1 MCIFVYVKINI
12 FKVIRVKILIVRFS
26 SIGDIVL
33 TTPVVRCLKK
43 QLKGAEIH
51 FLTKQKFAT
60 VIEHNPYIDKLYT
73 TGDSLSEVLPQLK
86 QENYDYVIDLHHNLR
101 TLKVKLALGKKSF
114 SFNKLN
120 REKFLM
126 VNFKLNRLPQ
136 KHIVDRYFETVAP
149 LGITN
154 DQLGLDYF
162 ISEKD
167 QVNIAESL
175 PPDFHNGYHVL
186 VVGGSYYTKQI
197 PANKLKEICG
207 MSSKPLVLLGGK
219 EDHIVGA
226 QVCDVFKDKTINLC
240 GKLSLNQSASVIQQA
255 QTIITSDTGLMHM
268 AAAYQKDIISV
279 WGNTIPEFGMGPYLA
294 GKNSQIWEVK
304 GLSCRPCSK
313 LGYKKCPKGHFR
325 CMNDQKILPLD

>member
-1 MCIFVYVKINI
+1 MVNVKIVI
-12 FKVIRVKILIVRFS
+12 FNVIRVKILIVRFS

-43 QLKGAEIH
+43 QLSGSEIH

-60 VIEHNPYIDKLYT
+60 VVEHNPYIDKLYT
-73 TGDSLSEVLPQLK
+73 TGDALSEVITQLK

-101 TLKVKLALGKKSF
+101 TLKVKSALGKKSF

-120 REKFLM
+120 WEKFLM
-126 VNFKLNRLPQ
+126 VNFKINKLPP
-136 KHIVDRYFETVAP
+136 KHIVDRYFETVSG
-149 LGITN
+149 LGVTN
-154 DQLGLDYF
+154 DKQGLDYF
-162 ISEKD
+162 ITD
-167 QVNIAESL
+167 TDHVNISEGL
-175 PPDFHNGYHVL
+175 PVAFQNGYHVL

-207 MSSKPLVLLGGK
+207 LSSKPLVLLGGK
-219 EDHIVGA
+219 EDSPIA
-226 QVCDVFKDKTINLC
+226 DQVYTAFKDKTINLC

-255 QTIITSDTGLMHM
+255 QTVITSDTGLMHI
-268 AAAYQKDIISV
+268 AAAYKKNIISI

-294 GKNSQIWEVK
+294 GENSQIWEVK

-313 LGYKKCPKGHFR
+313 LGYKKCPKGHFK
-325 CMNDQKILPLD
+325 CMNDIKVTTV